1 MLYLGVK
8 HLDIEVSDEYL
19 YDKVMEK
26 IMKPPPFR
34 PAGLDHVVLRVADA
48 ARAREFYETVL
59 GCRLERHQE
68 DIGLWQ
74 LRAGAALIDLVNIDG
89 VVGKRGGAAPRTEG
103 RNVDHVAI
111 AIRPFERDAL
121 RAHLAAHRVAI
132 EGGSDDNYGAE
143 GPSPALYIRDP
154 DGNMI
159 ELMGRGSGATG
170 AAVA

>member
-1 MLYLGVK
+1 MKYLHVK
-8 HLDIEVSDEYL
+8 YLDVERYL
-19 YDKVMEK
+19 DYLFVETMEEALETL
-26 IMKPPPFR
+26 PFR

-48 ARAREFYETVL
+48 TRARQFYETVL
-59 GCRLERHQE
+59 GCTLERHQA

-89 VVGKRGGAAPRTEG
+89 AVGRRGGASPGTEG

-159 ELMGRGSGATG
+159 ELMGPGSGATG